1 MQRTRV
7 KSSNIASIGYN
18 SSTNT
23 LEIEFLNKS
32 IYHYFRVPTHIYNSL
47 MSAASHGKYLAAHI
61 KGRYSYKK
69 V

>member
-7 KSSNIASIGYN
+7 KSSNIDSIGYN

-32 IYHYFRVPTHIYNSL
+32 IYHYFCVPPL